1 MLWLEVNSFVLE
13 APYYNLLVLLIT
25 RFQKQAIER
34 ISGELLD
41 LDKQLI
47 YK

>member
-1 MLWLEVNSFVLE
+1 MLWLEVNSFMLE

-25 RFQKQAIER
+25 CFLKQAIER